1 MTFLEKAIEIST
13 KAHKGQKDKAGKD
26 YINHP
31 MTVAAMVNEDNEK
44 IVAYLHDVV
53 EDTNVTLADLKEVGF
68 DNDVIEA
75 IDAITKRDG
84 ENYDDYIY
92 RVSNNKIAKQVKI
105 ADMTHNSDIS
115 RFDNPSQ
122 KDIEWCK
129 KYKRKIE
136 ALLLM

>member
-92 RVSNNKIAKQVKI
+92 RVSNNKIAKQVKM

-122 KDIEWCK
+122 KDIE
-129 KYKRKIE
+129 
-136 ALLLM
+136 

>member
-115 RFDNPSQ
+115 RFDNLSQ
-122 KDIEWCK
+122 KDIE
-129 KYKRKIE
+129 
-136 ALLLM
+136 

>member
-1 MTFLEKAIEIST
+1 MA
-13 KAHKGQKDKAGKD
+13 
-26 YINHP
+26 
-31 MTVAAMVNEDNEK
+31 VASMVNEDNEK

-53 EDTNVTLADLKEVGF
+53 EDTNITLADLKEVGF

-92 RVSNNKIAKQVKI
+92 RVSHNKIAKQVKI
-105 ADMTHNSDIS
+105 ADMTHNSDIT

-122 KDIEWCK
+122 KDIERCE
-129 KYKRKIE
+129 KYKKK
-136 ALLLM
+136 LKSLSSM

>member
-1 MTFLEKAIEIST
+1 MTLLEKAIEIST
-13 KAHKGQKDKAGKD
+13 KAHKGQKDKTGKD

-31 MTVAAMVNEDNEK
+31 MTVASMVNEDNEK

-53 EDTNVTLADLKEVGF
+53 EDANITLADLKEVWF

-84 ENYDDYIY
+84 ENYEDYIY
-92 RVSNNKIAKQVKI
+92 RVSHNKIAKQVKI
-105 ADMTHNSDIS
+105 ADMTHNSDIT

-122 KDIEWCK
+122 KDIERCE
-129 KYKRKIE
+129 KYKKK
-136 ALLLM
+136 LKSLSSM

>member
-115 RFDNPSQ
+115 RFDNLSQ

-129 KYKRKIE
+129 NTKEK
-136 ALLLM
+136 

>member
-1 MTFLEKAIEIST
+1 MTLLEKAIEIST

-31 MTVAAMVNEDNEK
+31 MAVASMVNEDNEK

-53 EDTNVTLADLKEVGF
+53 EDTNITLADLKEVGF

-92 RVSNNKIAKQVKI
+92 RVSHNKIAKQVKI
-105 ADMTHNSDIS
+105 ADMTHNSDIT

-122 KDIEWCK
+122 KDIERCE
-129 KYKRKIE
+129 KYKKK
-136 ALLLM
+136 LKSLSSM

>member
-13 KAHKGQKDKAGKD
+13 KAHKGQKYKAGKD

-122 KDIEWCK
+122 KDIE
-129 KYKRKIE
+129 
-136 ALLLM
+136 

>member
-68 DNDVIEA
+68 DNNVIEA

-122 KDIEWCK
+122 KDIE
-129 KYKRKIE
+129 
-136 ALLLM
+136 

>member
-122 KDIEWCK
+122 KDIE
-129 KYKRKIE
+129 
-136 ALLLM
+136 